1 MRVPPERIDVLGVGV
16 NVLSEVDV
24 SSITATYLEN
34 DRRLRIVTVNAEYVM
49 IARRR
54 SDFADVIARA
64 DLATP
69 DGMGVVWAMRLKGA
83 SQRKRV
89 GGSDLI
95 WSLSRLAASQG
106 QSIFLLGGAEGVA
119 AEAARRLQAGIPGL
133 TIAGTYAGSPQASDA
148 EELSERI
155 KRSGAAILYVA
166 FGAPGQDLW
175 LDRYLEATGAVVGI
189 GVGGSFDYVAGRA
202 RLAPV
207 WMRESGLDWLWR
219 LVRQPWRWRRM
230 LALPQF
236 AYLVLLEGLR
246 KGFVSE

>member
-230 LALPQF
+230 LALPHF
-236 AYLVLLEGLR
+236 AYLVLIEGLR